1 MKKRL
6 MISMIA
12 ILLFAIQTQ
21 AQITITGK
29 VMDDT
34 GQELPGV
41 TVIEKGTTNGVITY
55 VDGTFK
61 INVIDSMSILIFSYI
76 GLDTKEEKLNGRT
89 KVSIKLKPSSEDL
102 EEVAVTAIGISKEK
116 KALVFAVSSLSGKVS
131 GVRTGSRKLFRRKNK
146 KSNTGSSPKI
156 MIRGTKSVHNPIED
170 NHNTEEYSPISENGY
185 KDTKENPLST
195 LSIDVDNASYSNV
208 RRFLN
213 AGQLPPKDAVRIEEM
228 INYFSYDYPAPQNEH
243 PFSFNTEMS
252 DCPWN
257 KDNKLLH
264 VGLQG
269 KRLDYNDVK
278 PSNFVFLLDVSG
290 SMGSTNK
297 LPLLK
302 KSLIKLVNNLGRK
315 DRVSIVVYAGA
326 AGMVLP
332 PTPAS
337 QKDKIINALN
347 KLSSGGST
355 AGGAGIKLA
364 YKTAKDAFIK
374 DGNNRV
380 ILATDGD
387 FNVGTSSTGALV
399 RLIEEK
405 RKDDIY
411 LTILG
416 YGMGN
421 YKDGRMEE
429 ISNAGNGNYFYI
441 DSEKEAN
448 KVFGKEMRANMFTIA
463 KDVKIQIEFN
473 PINVKAY
480 RLIGYENRILNKED
494 FDDDTKDAGELG
506 PGHTVTAIYEI
517 IPAGAD
523 ANVKKAEKLK
533 YQQTTFNGISK
544 YSDELMT
551 LKFRYKPPKDDKSI
565 LIEHVVKNETE
576 KLNNTSDNFRF
587 AASVAGFGMLLRSSE
602 FKGDIDFKMLR
613 KLASEAKG
621 KDENSYRKE
630 FISLIKKAESISE
643 GLAEISK

>member
-1 MKKRL
+1 MKNKL
-6 MISMIA
+6 LISIIA
-12 ILLFAIQTQ
+12 ILLFAMQTH
-21 AQITITGK
+21 AQITVKGTVK
-29 VMDDT
+29 DDT

-41 TVIEKGTTNGVITY
+41 SVLEKGTTNGTMTL
-55 VDGTFK
+55 VDGTFT
-61 INVIDSMSILIFSYI
+61 INVTDSTSVLIFSYI
-76 GLDTKEEKLNGRT
+76 GLETKEENLKGQTNV
-89 KVSIKLKPSSEDL
+89 KVILKPSNENI
-102 EEVAVTAIGISKEK
+102 EEVVVTSCCISREK
-116 KALVFAVSSLSGKVS
+116 RVLGYAVSSLKGKVAGVSS
-131 GVRTGSRKLFRRKNK
+131 GRKRLFRK
-146 KSNTGSSPKI
+146 KSENVGSSTNI
-156 MIRGTKSVHNPIED
+156 VIWGSTPIND
-170 NHNTEEYSPISENGY
+170 VGNNTEEYSPISENGY
-185 KDTKENPLST
+185 KDTKETPLST

-208 RRFLN
+208 RRFLIS
-213 AGQLPPKDAVRIEEM
+213 GQLPPKDAVRIEEM
-228 INYFSYDYPAPQNEH
+228 INYFSYDYSEPKDGN
-243 PFSFNTEMS
+243 PFSFNTEFS

-257 KDNKLLH
+257 KEHKLLH

-269 KRLDYNDVK
+269 KRLDYNDLK
-278 PSNFVFLLDVSG
+278 SSNFVFLLDVSG

-315 DRVSIVVYAGA
+315 DKVAIVVYAGA
-326 AGMVLP
+326 AGLVLP
-332 PTPAS
+332 STPAT

-347 KLSSGGST
+347 NLSSGGST

-364 YKTAKDAFIK
+364 YKIAKEVYIE

-399 RLIEEK
+399 KLIEQK

-473 PINVKAY
+473 PLNVKAY

-494 FDDDTKDAGELG
+494 FNDDTKDAGELG
-506 PGHTVTAIYEI
+506 PGHTVTALYEI
-517 IPAGAD
+517 VPVNSKTKVNKTD
-523 ANVKKAEKLK
+523 KLK

-544 YSDELMT
+544 FKDELMT
-551 LKFRYKPPKDDKSI
+551 LKFRYKPPKKDKSI
-565 LIEHVVKNETE
+565 LIEHIVMNDIEDFNK
-576 KLNNTSDNFRF
+576 TSDNFRF
-587 AASVAGFGMLLRSSE
+587 SSSVASFAMLLRDSK
-602 FKGDIDFKMLR
+602 FKGDANYKMIEE
-613 KLASEAKG
+613 LASNSKG

-630 FISLIKKAESISE
+630 FVKLIKKAEDISNN
-643 GLAEISK
+643 LAENKK